1 MRISTQQYFDTSA
14 SKYQNNYSGVVQA
27 QQQASSGVRV
37 QTAADDPVAAQR
49 LLMLQQQKDMLSQYS
64 GNITSIQNKLT
75 NEESILDAINTTIQ
89 AGSQLALRAGG
100 VTSDAD
106 RKSISVEVGAL
117 EDQLLGLLNS
127 KDSAGNYLFSG
138 SKTDTPPYSRN
149 NDGTYSYQGDENEL
163 SLQVSETLTVRTGDT
178 GKTILE
184 GAVNTSRT
192 QSNYLA
198 PATAP
203 VSPAI
208 SPPLVDDHK
217 VALSSGLVTSGS
229 DYTRQFADGQPYK
242 LTFTS
247 STQYVITDK
256 DNNDI
261 TSQVAG
267 NGTFDSTKEGSA
279 SVNLRGV
286 KFDITV
292 DLTDLATG
300 PDADAL
306 VKGRE
311 FSLSAKPDG
320 FNIARTPSNTSSAQ
334 LTNASVSSAANYS
347 STFPN
352 SGVLIKFDDT
362 DPTAYKVYAQP
373 YTAGSK
379 PIVDNGVITPGT
391 GTPPGPSTITAA
403 GVTFELS
410 GTPNVGDQFSVGN
423 TTQKTQNALDTLG
436 QLRMALEQPADG
448 IPGARVKLQD
458 ALNAAVSNLTS
469 SADQV
474 DNVRG
479 SIGARE
485 NALTVQASAN
495 TSISLANTTTMSA
508 LANVDMGEAAINL
521 TLQQTM
527 LEASQLAFVKVSQL
541 SLFNKM

>member
-1 MRISTQQYFDTSA
+1 MRISTQQYYDTSA
-14 SKYQNNYSGVVQA
+14 VKYQNNYSSVVKA
-27 QQQASSGVRV
+27 QEQASSGVRV
-37 QTAADDPVAAQR
+37 QTASDDPVAAQR
-49 LLMLQQQKDMLSQYS
+49 LLMLQQQKDMLAQYS
-64 GNITSIQNKLT
+64 GNITSIQNTLT
-75 NEESILDAINTTIQ
+75 NEESVLEAINTTIQ

-106 RKSISVEVGAL
+106 RKSIAVEVGAL
-117 EDQLLGLLNS
+117 ENQLLGLLNS
-127 KDSAGNYLFSG
+127 KDAAGNYLFSG

-163 SLQVSETLTVRTGDT
+163 SLQVSETLKVRTSDT

-192 QSNYLA
+192 QATYTT
-198 PATAP
+198 PAT
-203 VSPAI
+203 
-208 SPPLVDDHK
+208 VDDHK
-217 VALSSGLVTSGS
+217 VAISAGLVTSGI
-229 DYTRQFADGQPYK
+229 DYTKQFADGQPYK
-242 LTFTS
+242 VTFTS
-247 STQYVITDK
+247 STQYVVTDK

-261 TSQVAG
+261 TSQLPG

-279 SVNLRGV
+279 SINVRGV
-286 KFDITV
+286 KFDITA
-292 DLTDLATG
+292 DLTGVATG

-306 VKGRE
+306 VAGRE
-311 FSLSAKPDG
+311 FTLAAKPDA
-320 FNIARTPSNTSSAQ
+320 FNVSRTASNTSAAQ
-334 LTNASVSSAANYS
+334 LTNARVSSAADYS

-352 SGVLIKFDDT
+352 SGVLIKFDDV

-373 YTAGSK
+373 YTPDSK
-379 PIVDNGVITPGT
+379 PIVDNGVIVS
-391 GTPPGPSTITAA
+391 GTPPAKDTITAA

-410 GTPNVGDQFSVGN
+410 GTPNTGDQFSVGN
-423 TTQKTQNALDTLG
+423 TTQKTQNALDTLS
-436 QLRMALEQPADG
+436 QLRQALEQPADG

-458 ALNAAVSNLTS
+458 ALNAAVSNLTN

-479 SIGARE
+479 SIGARQ
-485 NALTVQASAN
+485 NALTVQSSEN
-495 TSISLANTTTMSA
+495 TSVGLANKTTMSD
-508 LANVDMGEAAINL
+508 LANIDMGEAAINL

>member
-14 SKYQNNYSGVVQA
+14 TRYTDNYSSVVKA

-49 LLMLQQQKDMLSQYS
+49 LLMLQQQKDMLAQYS
-64 GNITSIQNKLT
+64 GNITSIQNTLT
-75 NEESILDAINTTIQ
+75 NEESVLTAISTTIQ

-106 RKSISVEVGAL
+106 RKSIAVEVGAL

-127 KDSAGNYLFSG
+127 KDAAGNYLFSG

-163 SLQVSETLTVRTGDT
+163 SLQVSETLTVRTSDT

-192 QSNYLA
+192 QSNYIA

-203 VSPAI
+203 VAPAI

-217 VALSSGLVTSGS
+217 VAISAGLVTSGT
-229 DYTRQFADGQPYK
+229 DYTKQFADGQPYK
-242 LTFTS
+242 VTFTS
-247 STQYVITDK
+247 STQYVVTDK
-256 DNNDI
+256 DNNNI
-261 TSQVAG
+261 TSQLPG

-279 SVNLRGV
+279 SINVRGV
-286 KFDITV
+286 KFDITI
-292 DLTDLATG
+292 DLTDTATG
-300 PDADAL
+300 PNADAL

-311 FSLSAKPDG
+311 FSLSATPDA
-320 FNIARTPSNTSSAQ
+320 FNTARTPSNTSSAQ
-334 LTNASVSSAANYS
+334 LTNPRVSSAADYS

-373 YTAGSK
+373 YTANSK
-379 PIVDNGVITPGT
+379 AIGDGVVNA
-391 GTPPGPSTITAA
+391 GTPPAASTITAA

-410 GTPNVGDQFSVGN
+410 GTPNTGDQFSVGN
-423 TTQKTQNALDTLG
+423 STQKTQNALDTLS
-436 QLRMALEQPADG
+436 QLRQALELPADG

-458 ALNAAVSNLTS
+458 ALNAAVSNLTNS
-469 SADQV
+469 SDQV

-479 SIGARE
+479 SIGARQ
-485 NALTVQASAN
+485 NALTVQSSENTSVGLAN
-495 TSISLANTTTMSA
+495 TSTMSA